1 MKTVL
6 MSFSDKLF
14 PKKSASGT
22 VCGMVSTE
30 SRSNVA
36 SWETGSR
43 PEKNVYMYQSTVLL
57 GQHAISTDTSTMIA

>member
-43 PEKNVYMYQSTVLL
+43 PEKNVYMY
-57 GQHAISTDTSTMIA
+57 